1 MVKKHFPTLAGN
13 ISTTVSPMCAT
24 SRMLK
29 AQDPETITVFV
40 GPCIAK
46 KEEILDSELEGTAD
60 YVLTFNELD
69 CMLQAKNIVLKPDA
83 EAVQQGSLYAK
94 RFANSG
100 GVTAAVV
107 QALKEKGV
115 EADVK
120 VAICN
125 GAAECK
131 KALMMMRAGKLPEDF
146 IEGMCCE
153 GGCVS
158 GPGAAKCEFDS
169 RKDREALLK
178 MADDREIYANIES
191 VDKDSFSMH
200 RGHHE

>member
-1 MVKKHFPTLAGN
+1 MAELYALT
-13 ISTTVSPMCAT
+13 
-24 SRMLK
+24 RMLK

-46 KEEILDSELEGTAD
+46 KEEILDSELEGNAD
-60 YVLTFNELD
+60 YVLTYNELR
-69 CMLQAKNIVLKPDA
+69 CMLEAKDVVLKPEA
-83 EAVQQGSLYAK
+83 EAVQQGSIYAK

-146 IEGMCCE
+146 IEGMCCV
-153 GGCVS
+153 GGCVA
-158 GPGAAKCEFDS
+158 GPGVAKCEFDS

-178 MADDREIYANIES
+178 MADDREIYANIEK
-191 VDKDSFSMH
+191 VDQDSFSMH